1 MNKLTIEQIKN
12 KYPILNKKNSLKC
25 GFSVENGW
33 LRLIDK
39 LSGFIESQI
48 KDLSNEDKDKI
59 YVTQIKNKF
68 GGLRYY
74 LNFPEKYYPDIQY
87 KIDGAIA
94 FAESLS
100 FHICQKCGNAGEH
113 QGWHTLCNNCNIGD
127 GR

>member
-1 MNKLTIEQIKN
+1 MNQLTIEQIKD
-12 KYPILNKKNSLKC
+12 KYGILHNPKAPKC
-25 GFSVENGW
+25 RFSVENGW

-39 LSGFIESQI
+39 LSSFIEFQI

-74 LNFPEKYYPDIQY
+74 LNFPEKDYPDIQY

-100 FHICQKCGNAGEH
+100 FHICQKCGNEGKQ
-113 QGWHTLCNNCNIGD
+113 QGWHTLCNNCNIGA
-127 GR
+127 